1 MWGSLRRVGEPH
13 GTRIDTA
20 MNPQTKPS
28 RVNFVHNAFKEGI
41 RNRTKTWGKSG
52 KPSSPRA
59 DRRQAKNQLRKGDFE

>member
-1 MWGSLRRVGEPH
+1 
-13 GTRIDTA
+13 

-41 RNRTKTWGKSG
+41 RNRTKTWGKPG
-52 KPSSPRA
+52 KPANPRA

>member
-1 MWGSLRRVGEPH
+1 MGASLGGKGSPH

-59 DRRQAKNQLRKGDFE
+59 DRRQAKNQLRKGEFD